1 MYVLGERKKERV
13 QRGEEGADRGR
24 GGGEGEGE
32 GGGKGREGEGE
43 NLPSFMYV
51 HHICCILLEKVM
63 SSICNSLCQTIIY

>member
-32 GGGKGREGEGE
+32 GRLENRETGTITRRPKGAKRLGNQNGW
-43 NLPSFMYV
+43 V
-51 HHICCILLEKVM
+51 I
-63 SSICNSLCQTIIY
+63 